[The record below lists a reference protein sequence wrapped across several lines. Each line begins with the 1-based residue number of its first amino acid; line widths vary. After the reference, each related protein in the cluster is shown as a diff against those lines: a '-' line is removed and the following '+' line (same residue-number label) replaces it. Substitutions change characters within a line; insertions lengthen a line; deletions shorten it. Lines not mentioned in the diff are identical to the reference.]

1 MIGTIIP
8 KKGLKVR
15 DPLTKKHLKEEGEDL
30 EITAHWIRREMA
42 GDVVIKRKDKL
53 VEAQKQK

>member
-1 MIGTIIP
+1 MIGKIIP

-15 DPLTKKHLKEEGEDL
+15 DPDTKKHLKEEGEDK
-30 EITAHWIRREMA
+30 EITAYWIRREVA
-42 GDVVIKRKDKL
+42 GEVVIKKDKL